1 VTFHTDSND
10 GISKFHI
17 DVVDALPPG
26 TTLPPWSVTA
36 VPIQPPSGPWYV
48 KPAYPDYAPSG
59 MPDFDEK
66 QDAWGPGPGIYTWCA
81 PVAVANSLW
90 WLDSKYEP
98 NDRSWPNIIDNF
110 PLVTSYN
117 QGWDDHDPQNV
128 DPFVRDLAWFLD
140 TDGLRT
146 GDGHTGTQWIDVQSG
161 IQQYLVQQGMAG
173 MFEVHNASYPEFPW
187 IEQEIEKCQDVELFL
202 EFWQWTGTSWQK
214 LYDNPSL
221 EWGHFVTCAGVNSST
236 SELLISD
243 PWHDAFEE
251 GTAPKGGRSP
261 VPHPP
266 IHPTSFHNDAQF
278 VSQDAYTAVA
288 YAGPPPPYPVN
299 TTVWELQGYLQALN
313 PPYPQS
319 YHAFIRGAV
328 ATSPS
333 GTHDVAVT
341 DITTC
346 KSKCYPTPTVCR
358 AYNAQV
364 NVTVEN
370 QGNFTETF
378 NVVTYANNTAIGTQ
392 TVTGL
397 APQARRTLT
406 FTWNTTGY
414 AISNYTIKAVADIVS
429 GETDVADN
437 TLVDNELLK
446 VVIVG
451 DVTGDDIVEMMDFY
465 YASLAFG
472 STPDKPNWCPN
483 ADIYSWPD
491 GDGIIE
497 MMDFYVLSQHF
508 GEHYP

>member
-1 VTFHTDSND
+1 
-10 GISKFHI
+10 
-17 DVVDALPPG
+17 
-26 TTLPPWSVTA
+26 
-36 VPIQPPSGPWYV
+36 
-48 KPAYPDYAPSG
+48 

-221 EWGHFVTCAGVNSST
+221 EWGHFVTVAGVNSST

-266 IHPTSFHNDAQF
+266 IHPTSVHNDAQF
-278 VSQDAYTAVA
+278 VSQDAYKAVA
-288 YAGPPPPYPVN
+288 YAGPPPPYPAP
-299 TTVWELQGYLQALN
+299 TVWELEGYLQALS
-313 PPYPQS
+313 PPYLPS

-341 DITTC
+341 
-346 KSKCYPTPTVCR
+346 
-358 AYNAQV
+358 
-364 NVTVEN
+364 NVTSAKTVICQGYCGNLTVTVQN

-378 NVVTYANNTAIGTQ
+378 NVTVYANTTAIETKE
-392 TVTGL
+392 L
-397 APQARRTLT
+397 TLTKESFTTIT
-406 FTWNTTGY
+406 FTWNTTGF
-414 AISNYTIKAVADIVS
+414 AKGNYTIWAYAWPVL
-429 GETDVADN
+429 GETHTADN
-437 TLVDNELLK
+437 TLADGWIIVSM
-446 VVIVG
+446 VG
-451 DVTGDDIVEMMDFY
+451 DITG
-465 YASLAFG
+465 SNG
-472 STPDKPNWCPN
+472 
-483 ADIYSWPD
+483 WPD
-491 GDGIIE
+491 GKCDMKDVRAVAKLFGINYPDPRYDPNCDINDDLKIDMKDVRAVAKE
-497 MMDFYVLSQHF
+497 F
-508 GEHYP
+508 GKTDP